1 MARFELE
8 ITHSAE
14 KQLRAL
20 HRGDQQRLTTAM
32 LALAEDPRPRGSKK
46 LSGYEDIF
54 RIRVGRFR
62 ILYSVAQKRLVIL
75 ILKIGHR
82 RDVYR

>member
-20 HRGDQQRLTTAM
+20 HREDQQRLAKAM

-46 LSGYEDIF
+46 LSGYEDVI

-62 ILYSVAQKRLVIL
+62 VLYSVAKKRLVIL
-75 ILKIGHR
+75 ILTIGHR
-82 RDVYR
+82 GDVYR

>member
-20 HRGDQQRLTTAM
+20 DRVDQQRLAKAM
-32 LALAEDPRPRGSKK
+32 LALAEDRRPRGSKK
-46 LSGYEDIF
+46 LSGYEDVF

-62 ILYSVAQKRLVIL
+62 VLCSMAKKRLVIL

>member
-1 MARFELE
+1 MTRFEIE

-20 HRGDQQRLTTAM
+20 HREDQQRLAKAM
-32 LALAEDPRPRGSKK
+32 LALAEDPRPRDAKK
-46 LSGYEDIF
+46 LSGYEDVF

-62 ILYSVAQKRLVIL
+62 VLYSVAKKRVVIV

-82 RDVYR
+82 RGVYR